1 MRGEIETK
9 GPAIQAPNREGR
21 AVSDRCVTLM
31 PAGAS
36 LAHGIGFI
44 AEVRCIVID
53 KGEKMKTLSQMF
65 SAVLLLLLG
74 MGAHA
79 ASGSKLVMEEFM
91 VPAVDPGI
99 SLYVRNKHPQGVN
112 KFPGEKILL
121 FVHGAT
127 YPAET
132 TFDLKLN
139 GLSWMDYIAQHGYDV
154 YLVDVRGYG
163 KSTRPPE
170 MDKPAADNEPIV
182 RTETAVKDVGAA
194 VDFILKRRGVSK
206 IDLMGWSWG
215 TSTMGWYTTQNN
227 DKVNRLVLYAPQWTR
242 DAPSLTD
249 SGGKIGAYRSVSRD
263 AAKGR
268 WLTGVPEDK
277 KADLIPPGWF
287 EAWAD
292 ATFATD
298 PVGAKQTPPVLRAPN
313 GVVQDGRDFW
323 GAGKALYD
331 PAGIRVPI
339 FLAHAEW
346 DADLPSYMLYAY
358 FAKLTNAPYKRYVQ
372 IGEGTHSII
381 MEKNRMQLFQAVQQ
395 FLDERLKPKQ

>member
-1 MRGEIETK
+1 MEKGSERNLRRAGHFVGALVFVFCSISAAMAKEPTK
-9 GPAIQAPNREGR
+9 I
-21 AVSDRCVTLM
+21 
-31 PAGAS
+31 
-36 LAHGIGFI
+36 
-44 AEVRCIVID
+44 
-53 KGEKMKTLSQMF
+53 
-65 SAVLLLLLG
+65 
-74 MGAHA
+74 
-79 ASGSKLVMEEFM
+79 VMEEFM

-99 SLYVRNKHPQGVN
+99 ELYMRNKHPQGT
-112 KFPGEKILL
+112 KRFGPARILL

-132 TFDLKLN
+132 AFDLKLN

-206 IDLMGWSWG
+206 INLMGWSWG
-215 TSTMGWYTTQNN
+215 TTIMGWYTTQNN
-227 DKVNRLVLYAPQWTR
+227 GKVNRLVLYAPAWIRNT
-242 DAPSLTD
+242 AALTD
-249 SGGKIGAYRSVSRD
+249 SGGKLGAYRTVSRD

-268 WLTGVPEDK
+268 WLTGVAEDK
-277 KADLIPPGWF
+277 KADLIPAGWF

-313 GVVQDGRDFW
+313 GVIQDGREFW

-331 PAGIRVPI
+331 PAGIRVPT

-346 DADLPSYMLYAY
+346 DADLPSYMLYEY
-358 FAKLTNAPYKRYVQ
+358 FARLTNAPYKLYVQ
-372 IGEGTHSII
+372 IGEGTHTVI

-395 FLDERLKPKQ
+395 FLDENLKPNQ